1 MNKFM
6 GSLVTG
12 LGIIGSAFIKK
23 TPDGKYEVAVAPF
36 MLAAVIGSSVACAA
50 QKDEP
55 FRVCLKNTL
64 TAVKEV
70 VYAN

>member
-6 GSLVTG
+6 ASLMTG
-12 LGIIGSAFIKK
+12 LGVIGSTFIKK
-23 TPDGKYEVAVAPF
+23 TTDGKYEVAIAPF
-36 MLAAVIGSSVACAA
+36 MLAAVIGSGVTCAA

-64 TAVKEV
+64 ATVKEV
-70 VYAN
+70 VYAD